1 MRPIRMRAAWEVIS
15 LKKIYLGITASA
27 KSIHEA
33 GTEGNNVLQSTTELD
48 TDGIVDQLGTEVLGV
63 EENLAD
69 FGVLTIGV
77 TRNRGRQQENT
88 Q

>member
-1 MRPIRMRAAWEVIS
+1 MRAAWEVIS
-15 LKKIYLGITASA
+15 LKKIYLGSTAA
-27 KSIHEA
+27 TKSIYEA